1 MKRKIKLW
9 IKARFN
15 RARVRWRKRR
25 RSIGSKLEYR
35 PQNDITQELAI
46 SIVKKAIW
54 NPDATMLIAPISG
67 TRYIHYDDIF
77 IKIDHRLITII
88 NGTYTYHI
96 NISDHDTD
104 FLLERF
110 NFRLENVRKRWEE
123 TITAKTTRSLNS
135 ILEDLNNKIN
145 NK

>member
-9 IKARFN
+9 FKTRFN

-25 RSIGSKLEYR
+25 RNLGSKFEYR
-35 PQNDITQELAI
+35 PENTITQELAI
-46 SIVKKAIW
+46 AIVKKAIW
-54 NPDATMLIAPISG
+54 NPGATMLIAPISG

-96 NISDHDTD
+96 NISDKDTD
-104 FLLERF
+104 FLLDRF

>member
-25 RSIGSKLEYR
+25 RRIGSKLEYR

-54 NPDATMLIAPISG
+54 NPEAIMLIAPISG
-67 TRYIHYDDIF
+67 TRYIHYDEIF

-135 ILEDLNNKIN
+135 ILEDLNYKIN